1 MLYCKQLKAYID
13 KLIRRDQ
20 TGFLKD
26 RFIRENITLVS
37 DFMNYTEQKYIPGL
51 LMLIDFRKVVL
62 LHFLGIYP
70 QIPLIIF
77 T

>member
-37 DFMNYTEQKYIPGL
+37 DFMNYTEQKHIPGL
-51 LMLIDFRKVVL
+51 LMLIDFRKVFL

>member
-1 MLYCKQLKAYID
+1 MLYCKELKAYMD
-13 KLIRRDQ
+13 KLIRRYQ
-20 TGFLKD
+20 TDFLKG

-37 DFMNYTEQKYIPGL
+37 DFMNYTEQKHVPGR
-51 LMLIDFRKVVL
+51 LMLIDLRKVFL